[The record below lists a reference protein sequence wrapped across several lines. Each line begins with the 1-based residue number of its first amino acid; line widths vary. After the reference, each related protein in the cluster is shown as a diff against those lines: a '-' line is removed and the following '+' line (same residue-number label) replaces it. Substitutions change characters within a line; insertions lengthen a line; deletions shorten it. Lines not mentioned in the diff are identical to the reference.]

1 VRESLEI
8 LAEGSLVVVER
19 LEAGKEV
26 D

>member
-8 LAEGSLVVVER
+8 PAEGSLVVVER